1 MADAVA
7 VVEHGQ
13 DILGL
18 PVCLEMDEVVLVH
31 IPGSRMERDFA
42 TAWIEVAA
50 EEWAELWTACDRRY
64 PMC

>member
-1 MADAVA
+1 
-7 VVEHGQ
+7 
-13 DILGL
+13 
-18 PVCLEMDEVVLVH
+18 MDEVVLVH